1 MPSLS
6 RIRLKEGQAA
16 EKDVPEACVLEREGE
31 MRPMSVR
38 RLFIP
43 VMILALG
50 ACEGSGGAA
59 SPDVVAEAAGA
70 EFTAQEAAEI
80 LVPQTELPNQP
91 QVVDALANLWVDYF
105 LLARVAAVDTTLN
118 NMDVGPL
125 VEQNVNQELVLRL
138 RDQVIQVDTAISDEE
153 LQDHF
158 ERDLPGARVR
168 ARHILLRFPQDATPA
183 QADSV
188 RALADSLR
196 NRLLGGEDFATLAR
210 EYSEDAGSAPNGGDL
225 GSFGKGEMVPPLE
238 EAAFSLD
245 VGEISPVVETTFGL
259 HIIRVDERIVPPL
272 EGSEEQFRTQLQ
284 NRRVAEAES
293 TYVAG
298 LMDAADLQVQESEY
312 ETVRQLAQ
320 TPNMALNRRARD
332 RSIVKFAGGSLTL
345 GDLQDWILSRSGPYR
360 GQIRD
365 ANDQQ
370 LNAFLRDL
378 TRERLLIRA
387 ARVEG
392 IQVSQARRDSVSSA
406 IRSSVREVARQ
417 LGILH
422 IQPREGQ
429 SMDQAAD
436 SVVLDVL
443 RQIVGGQRE
452 VIPMGGVSFILR
464 KQFPSQINP
473 AGLDRT
479 VSLIGELRTRPSTP
493 PAPAMP
499 APEPDTTAPDT
510 GGGEG

>member
-1 MPSLS
+1 
-6 RIRLKEGQAA
+6 
-16 EKDVPEACVLEREGE
+16 
-31 MRPMSVR
+31 MSVR
-38 RLFIP
+38 RSFIP
-43 VMILALG
+43 VMVLALG

-59 SPDVVAEAAGA
+59 SPDVVAEAAGT

-91 QVVDALANLWVDYF
+91 QVVEALANLWVDYF
-105 LLARVAAVDTTLN
+105 LLAQVAAEDTTLSN
-118 NMDVGPL
+118 LEVSPL

-138 RDQVIQVDTAISDEE
+138 RDKVIQVDTAISDEE
-153 LQDHF
+153 LQEHF
-158 ERDLPGARVR
+158 ERDMPGARVR
-168 ARHILLRFPQDATPA
+168 ARHILLRFPEDATPA
-183 QADSV
+183 QVDSV
-188 RALADSLR
+188 QALADSLR
-196 NRLLGGEDFATLAR
+196 TRLLAGEDFATLAR
-210 EYSEDAGSAPNGGDL
+210 EYSEDTGTAPNGGDL
-225 GSFGKGEMVPPLE
+225 GSFGKGEMVPPFE

-245 VGEISPVVETTFGL
+245 VGEISPVVETNFGL

-272 EGSEEQFRTQLQ
+272 EGSEDQLRTQLR

-293 TYVAG
+293 TYIAG

-320 TPNMALNRRARD
+320 TPNMSLSRRARN
-332 RSIVKFAGGSLTL
+332 RPIVEFAGGSLTL

-370 LNAFLRDL
+370 LNAFLTDL

-387 ARVEG
+387 AHSEDIDVP
-392 IQVSQARRDSVSSA
+392 QTRRDSVSAA
-406 IRSSVREVARQ
+406 IRSSVKEVARQ
-417 LGILH
+417 LGILQ
-422 IQPREGQ
+422 IQPRAGQ

-436 SVVLDVL
+436 AAVLDVL
-443 RQIVGGQRE
+443 RQIVGGERE

-464 KQFPSQINP
+464 KQFPSRVNS

-479 VSLIGELRTRPSTP
+479 VTLIRELRTRPS
-493 PAPAMP
+493 APAVP
-499 APEPDTTAPDT
+499 ATPTSEPDTTAPDS
-510 GGGEG
+510 GSSEG